1 MDKDKT
7 RFILYQDLVYL
18 SAMIITDFL
27 KITEKY
33 NLTEYNFIQGHLA
46 DIGLS
51 GVFTGILYNHIK
63 NKRNRF
69 IPLVVPPILLTSW
82 EIIEGFIP
90 GQGTDPIDIA
100 CYFTGSITAYTGI
113 EYFSTKEKRKKI
125 KEQLKNIFRH
135 RTQSLDKSLE

>member
-1 MDKDKT
+1 LLK
-7 RFILYQDLVYL
+7 ISY
-18 SAMIITDFL
+18 SGIL

>member
-51 GVFTGILYNHIK
+51 GVL
-63 NKRNRF
+63 
-69 IPLVVPPILLTSW
+69 
-82 EIIEGFIP
+82 
-90 GQGTDPIDIA
+90 
-100 CYFTGSITAYTGI
+100 
-113 EYFSTKEKRKKI
+113 KI
-125 KEQLKNIFRH
+125 KEIDLFHWLFPLFFLQVGKL
-135 RTQSLDKSLE
+135 